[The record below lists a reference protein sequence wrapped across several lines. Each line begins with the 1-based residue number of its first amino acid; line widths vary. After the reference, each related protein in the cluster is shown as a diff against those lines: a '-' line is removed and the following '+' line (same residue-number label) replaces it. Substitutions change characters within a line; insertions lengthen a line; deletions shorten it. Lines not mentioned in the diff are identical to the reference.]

1 MPTYIHAYTQKM
13 QRSRLPDGNKDEHDQ
28 RTRGNP
34 LMSPIFSSESPA
46 SVAPTSRDAPVCP
59 LTRNACTLQLK
70 KADARSRH
78 ENAHPCTD
86 APRRGGAA

>member
-59 LTRNACTLQLK
+59 LCPETLVLGNSK
-70 KADARSRH
+70 RPMCAL
-78 ENAHPCTD
+78 
-86 APRRGGAA
+86 APRK